1 MQLKDGLQE
10 FDEEGIQKLVEAMD
24 GDLEGLV
31 ERLRATTD
39 AAKAYQSFAGIGDDM
54 EGKVKF
60 VYQIKAV
67 EAGTE

>member
-1 MQLKDGLQE
+1 
-10 FDEEGIQKLVEAMD
+10 MD
-24 GDLEGLV
+24 GDLDGLV

-60 VYQIKAV
+60 IYRTEAV
-67 EAGTE
+67 KVGGE